1 MLNDYVLGL
10 CAEIDEDANQNQK
23 RIREQ
28 PQEHKANGDDP
39 AQGLNTLPG
48 LMRVSFR
55 EGRFGPVQAPAPL
68 NLSNGLK
75 TTMPFRANRISS
87 LVGGVQTE
95 CVVADQT
102 TATDLNTLLAEVP
115 KALGFRG
122 DRYTH
127 TRLAVGLPFSRFGTK
142 KTPPN
147 RSM

>member
-28 PQEHKANGDDP
+28 PEEYKANGDDP
-39 AQGLNTLPG
+39 AQGINTLPG
-48 LMRVSFR
+48 LMRLSFR
-55 EGRFGPVQAPAPL
+55 EGRFGPVQAPL

-75 TTMPFRANRISS
+75 TPTPFRANRISS

-102 TATDLNTLLAEVP
+102 TATDLNTLLVEDP
-115 KALGFRG
+115 KALDFRG

-127 TRLAVGLPFSRFGTK
+127 SRMAMGVPFSRFGTK

-147 RSM
+147 WSM